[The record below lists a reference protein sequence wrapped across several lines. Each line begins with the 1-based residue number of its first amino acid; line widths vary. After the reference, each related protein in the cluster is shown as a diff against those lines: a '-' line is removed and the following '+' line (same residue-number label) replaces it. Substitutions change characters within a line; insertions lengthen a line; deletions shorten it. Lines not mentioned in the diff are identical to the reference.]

1 MVAETQLRVMAPAD
15 VSAGLRLC
23 RQSRWNQRAADWEQ
37 FLRST
42 PDGVL
47 VAERDGRVIGSVAT
61 IRYGRSLA
69 WVAMVLVDPA
79 ERGRGVGTALL
90 HRGLEAVADVPTV
103 GLDATSQGQPLYE
116 RLGFVVETHFTRMER
131 GAGGPAPGGAQPGSA
146 AASHAVRSAVQ
157 SDRDTV
163 VALDLRATGV
173 PRVAMLD
180 WLCSS
185 APDAAYVCDKP
196 PEGFLLGRRGHAC
209 EQIGPV
215 VAIEQAC
222 ARALVERWLAD
233 HPDQRVLID
242 VADAQPGWRDA
253 LERLGF
259 TTQRTFARMYR
270 GVSPPPADASLVY
283 ASIGPEFG

>member
-1 MVAETQLRVMAPAD
+1 MVAEPQLRVMTPAD
-15 VSAGLRLC
+15 VPAGLRLC
-23 RQSRWNQRAADWEQ
+23 RQSRWNQRGADWEQ

-47 VAERDGRVIGSVAT
+47 VAERDGCVIGSVAT
-61 IRYGRSLA
+61 IRYGPSLA

-79 ERGRGVGTALL
+79 ERGRGLGTALL

-103 GLDATSQGQPLYE
+103 GLDATPQGQPLYE
-116 RLGFVVETHFTRMER
+116 RLGFVVQAHFTRLER
-131 GAGGPAPGGAQPGSA
+131 GAGGAVPGSSRPGRA
-146 AASHAVRSAVQ
+146 ATSHTVRSAAD
-157 SDRDTV
+157 SDRGTV
-163 VALDLRATGV
+163 AALDLRASGV
-173 PRVAMLD
+173 PRNPMLD
-180 WLCSS
+180 WLANG
-185 APDAAYVCDKP
+185 APDAAYVCDQP
-196 PEGFLLGRRGHAC
+196 PEGFLLGRHGHAF

-215 VAIEQAC
+215 VASGQSC

-270 GVSPPPADASLVY
+270 GARPPPADASLVY